1 MANKKKSMTRED
13 AAELYRDLQKAMNSV
28 KGKPAAKKN
37 VSVSGIDAKAIA
49 ESIKA
54 AMRREDS
61 AAGDTTTT
69 STSAQKSAI
78 STATAVP
85 TSAPMLNRGQYTAI
99 CCVLLFAGFKVVLS
113 GMEASG
119 FATATPVEA
128 SYIAEPRIAPVS
140 VPGTFT
146 KEEVKVLT
154 ALDGR
159 RAELEDRNKRL
170 DDRQSDLDKRDREF
184 ATRLTQLREL
194 TEKLSIERD
203 KGEKKR
209 SGQLDQLA
217 NVYGS
222 MNPPEAAALIEQLD
236 VQIALPLLERMPE
249 KRIGQ
254 ILALM
259 SPERALSITRMLSSR
274 IQ

>member
-1 MANKKKSMTRED
+1 MAAKKKNLTRED
-13 AAELYRDLQKAMNSV
+13 AAELYRDLQKAMAAT
-28 KGKPAAKKN
+28 KTKAKPK
-37 VSVSGIDAKAIA
+37 SSSGIDAKAIA

-54 AMRREDS
+54 AMRKEDA
-61 AAGDTTTT
+61 AAGVA
-69 STSAQKSAI
+69 STSSM
-78 STATAVP
+78 
-85 TSAPMLNRGQYTAI
+85 SAPTERPMFLTAGQRAAV
-99 CCVLLFAGFKVVLS
+99 CMVMLFAGFKVTLS
-113 GMEASG
+113 AMEAAG

-128 SYIAEPRIAPVS
+128 SVSTARS
-140 VPGTFT
+140 VPAIPATERFSR
-146 KEEVKVLT
+146 EELKILT
-154 ALDGR
+154 SLDSR
-159 RAELEDRNKRL
+159 RAELEDRNRKL
-170 DDRQSDLDKRDREF
+170 DDRASDLDKRDREL

-209 SGQLDQLA
+209 GAQLDQLA

-236 VQIALPLLERMPE
+236 VHIALQLLERMPE

-259 SPERALSITRMLSSR
+259 SPARALAITKMLSSAGA
-274 IQ
+274 Q

>member
-1 MANKKKSMTRED
+1 MSTKKKSMSRED
-13 AAELYRDLQKAMNSV
+13 AAELYRDLQKAMSAA
-28 KGKPAAKKN
+28 KGKKAPTKTN
-37 VSVSGIDAKAIA
+37 SSGIDAKAIA

-61 AAGDTTTT
+61 
-69 STSAQKSAI
+69 STSSRSAVAP
-78 STATAVP
+78 STKP
-85 TSAPMLNRGQYTAI
+85 EPMSVTMPMTERSPSVSKGQYMAV
-99 CCVLLFAGFKVVLS
+99 CCVIAFAGFKVVLS
-113 GMEASG
+113 GMESAG

-128 SYIAEPRIAPVS
+128 SYMAAPKMHPTDAAAGFS
-140 VPGTFT
+140 R
-146 KEEVKVLT
+146 EDLKVLT

-159 RAELEDRNKRL
+159 RVELDDRSKRL
-170 DDRQSDLDKRDREF
+170 DDRQADLEKRDREF
-184 ATRLTQLREL
+184 ATRLTQLREM
-194 TEKLSIERD
+194 TERLSIERD

-209 SGQLDQLA
+209 SAQLDQLA

-236 VQIALPLLERMPE
+236 VQIALGLLERMPE

-259 SPERALSITRMLSSR
+259 SPARALSITKMLSSR
-274 IQ
+274 VQ

>member
-1 MANKKKSMTRED
+1 MSTKKKTMTRED
-13 AAELYRDLQKAMNSV
+13 AAELYRDLQKAMSAA
-28 KGKPAAKKN
+28 KGKKMPPKTN
-37 VSVSGIDAKAIA
+37 SSGIDAKAIA

-61 AAGDTTTT
+61 KTSSRASATPTPQAEPMIERGDRVERVP
-69 STSAQKSAI
+69 AI
-78 STATAVP
+78 TK
-85 TSAPMLNRGQYTAI
+85 GQYAAI
-99 CCVLLFAGFKVVLS
+99 CCVIAFAGFKVVLS
-113 GMEASG
+113 GMESAG

-128 SYIAEPRIAPVS
+128 SYMAPARMQPTDAAAGFS
-140 VPGTFT
+140 R
-146 KEEVKVLT
+146 EDMKVLT

-159 RAELEDRNKRL
+159 RVELEDRSKRL
-170 DDRQSDLDKRDREF
+170 DDRQADLEKRDREF

-194 TEKLSIERD
+194 TERLNIERD

-209 SGQLDQLA
+209 SAQLEQLA

-236 VQIALPLLERMPE
+236 VQIALGLLERMPE

-259 SPERALSITRMLSSR
+259 SPARALSITKMLSSR
-274 IQ
+274 VQ